1 MIETFAIDAE
11 SKRTYDENGFL
22 HVSISPL
29 TRVQVAP
36 YHGSEIPG
44 WQSLGL
50 DPERIYKGYR
60 SAEELSRPET
70 VESVNGIPIQLA
82 HHMDYADNPAK
93 MTRVGSTGTDGA
105 FHDPYLTNSLHIQD
119 KNAIDRINDGSMRE
133 LSLAYRYKPV
143 FKSGVSPD
151 GEKYDFLMTD
161 ISANHLALVDEG
173 RAGHEVLV
181 YDSKIGETM
190 ADNTEVKTPQAT
202 DDDAVEKKEVAL
214 ANQVKEG
221 AQKLID
227 LHAAP
232 AEHEPHQEAVGD
244 DDKDAEIA
252 AILDDLTK
260 AGADLS
266 KVPGLSDRLKAL
278 AASAAEDEDDPG
290 LPAAPAEVEA
300 EPAADPA
307 QAPAEDEDEVDPAAA
322 PAEDEDEQKDAPAAE
337 EADPVADG
345 LKACGLDGEDPEV
358 QKAFAAGMKYAK
370 GDEGRKDTP
379 APAAQDHAI
388 RMAKKIA
395 GIVEK
400 RISAK
405 FAAIDECRRSLGKV
419 RAIAFDSAG
428 DVYRAA
434 LRQEGYKSDRMT
446 AREAQTAYRMLRAAS
461 RHAGVAMDSK
471 PRNEKPSLIGNILNN
486 VMKE

>member
-1 MIETFAIDAE
+1 MTETLAIDAE

-36 YHGSEIPG
+36 YRGCEIPG
-44 WQSLGL
+44 WQELGL
-50 DPERIYKGYR
+50 EPDRVYRGYR
-60 SAEELSRPET
+60 SAEELSKPET
-70 VESVNGIPIQLA
+70 IESVNGIPIQLA

-105 FHDPYLTNSLHIQD
+105 FHEPFLTNSLHIQD

-190 ADNTEVKTPQAT
+190 AENTEMKAPQAT

-214 ANQVKEG
+214 AEQVKQG

-232 AEHEPHQEAVGD
+232 EEHEPHEEAAGD

-252 AILDDLTK
+252 AILDDITK

-266 KVPGLSDRLKAL
+266 KIPGLSDRLKGL
-278 AASAAEDEDDPG
+278 VSSAAADEGED
-290 LPAAPAEVEA
+290 LPA
-300 EPAADPA
+300 
-307 QAPAEDEDEVDPAAA
+307 PAAA
-322 PAEDEDEQKDAPAAE
+322 PAEDEDEPAAPAAE
-337 EADPVADG
+337 PAEDEDEPAADPAASAEDEDGDGADVVADG

-358 QKAFAAGMKYAK
+358 QKAFAAGLKYAK
-370 GDEGRKDTP
+370 EDKPEAEK
-379 APAAQDHAI
+379 PAAEDHAI
-388 RMAKKIA
+388 RTVRAVA
-395 GIVEK
+395 QAVEK
-400 RISAK
+400 RINAK
-405 FAAIDECRRSLGKV
+405 FLAADECRRSLGRV
-419 RAIAFDSAG
+419 RAAAFDSAG
-428 DVYRAA
+428 DIYRAA
-434 LRQEGYKSDRMT
+434 LRQEHVSTKGLSDRD
-446 AREAQTAYRMLRAAS
+446 ARIAYRAFMAAK
-461 RHAGVAMDSK
+461 AGTRGAAMDSK
-471 PRNEKPSLIGNILNN
+471 PKAEKPSIIGNILNN
-486 VMKE
+486 VMKEN

>member
-1 MIETFAIDAE
+1 MIEKIALDAQ

-36 YHGSEIPG
+36 YRGCEIPG
-44 WQSLGL
+44 WQELGL
-50 DPERIYKGYR
+50 EPDRVYRGYR
-60 SAEELSRPET
+60 SAEELSKPET
-70 VESVNGIPIQLA
+70 IESVNGIPIQLA

-105 FHDPYLTNSLHIQD
+105 FHEPFLTNSLHIQD

-190 ADNTEVKTPQAT
+190 AENTEMKAPQAT

-214 ANQVKEG
+214 AEQVKQG

-232 AEHEPHQEAVGD
+232 EEHEPHEESVGD

-252 AILDDLTK
+252 AILDDITK

-266 KVPGLSDRLKAL
+266 KIPGLSDRLKGL
-278 AASAAEDEDDPG
+278 VSSAAADEGED
-290 LPAAPAEVEA
+290 LPA
-300 EPAADPA
+300 
-307 QAPAEDEDEVDPAAA
+307 PAAA
-322 PAEDEDEQKDAPAAE
+322 PAEDEDEPAAPAAE
-337 EADPVADG
+337 PAEDEDEPAADPAASAEDEDGDGADVVADG

-358 QKAFAAGMKYAK
+358 QKAFAAGLKYAK
-370 GDEGRKDTP
+370 EDKPEAEK
-379 APAAQDHAI
+379 PAAEDHAI
-388 RMAKKIA
+388 RTVRAVA
-395 GIVEK
+395 QAVEK
-400 RISAK
+400 RINAK
-405 FAAIDECRRSLGKV
+405 FLAADECRRSLGRV
-419 RAIAFDSAG
+419 RAAAFDSAG
-428 DVYRAA
+428 DIYRAA
-434 LRQEGYKSDRMT
+434 LRQEHVSTKGLSDRD
-446 AREAQTAYRMLRAAS
+446 ARIAYRAFMAAK
-461 RHAGVAMDSK
+461 AGTRGAAMDSK
-471 PRNEKPSLIGNILNN
+471 PKAEKPSIIGNILNN
-486 VMKE
+486 VMKEN